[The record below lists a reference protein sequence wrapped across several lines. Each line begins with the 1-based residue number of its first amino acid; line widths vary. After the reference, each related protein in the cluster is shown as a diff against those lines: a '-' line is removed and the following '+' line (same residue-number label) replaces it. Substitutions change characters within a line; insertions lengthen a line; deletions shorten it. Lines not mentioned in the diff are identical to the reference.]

1 MWVGSLLTVGTNV
14 KIRGLASE
22 SPGETYEICK
32 KLDFQPCQGFLALFF
47 VFHIYLIRFDKL
59 PAICIDANK
68 IHMKRKQQPGKLFS
82 TSSLSPTVYREAILT
97 QNLLCFKCIIHPLSS
112 KIIGSDYW
120 ITTNKFIRKIPIGTL
135 FMLKSERRL
144 SEYQLLLKGCA
155 FSFIYTEFT

>member
-14 KIRGLASE
+14 KIRGLASV

-47 VFHIYLIRFDKL
+47 MFHIYLIHFEIY
-59 PAICIDANK
+59 P
-68 IHMKRKQQPGKLFS
+68 
-82 TSSLSPTVYREAILT
+82 LSP
-97 QNLLCFKCIIHPLSS
+97 

-120 ITTNKFIRKIPIGTL
+120 LTTNKLIRKIPIGSI
-135 FMLKSERRL
+135 FMLKSERGMP
-144 SEYQLLLKGCA
+144 EYQLLLKGCA